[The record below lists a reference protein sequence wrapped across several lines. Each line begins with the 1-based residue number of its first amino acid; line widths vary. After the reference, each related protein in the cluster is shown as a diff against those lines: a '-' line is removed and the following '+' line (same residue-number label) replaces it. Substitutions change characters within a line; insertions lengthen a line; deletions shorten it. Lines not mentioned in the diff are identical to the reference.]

1 MANQHLL
8 EENETF
14 ASFDFDPRLSRAIA
28 QLQFV
33 HPTLIQAKAI
43 PLALAGKDILARART
58 GYGKTAAYTLPI
70 IQKILSTKELNSEPS
85 IKALIL
91 VPTRELAEQVTK
103 HIQRLLVYANQLIK
117 VVNLA
122 SQDPPQLQKPMLT
135 ENPDIVVSTPS
146 KALVH
151 LQAQNM
157 ILNQSLQ
164 NLVIDEAD
172 LVLSFG
178 YEEDLRNILNFLPK
192 LYQSFLMSA
201 TFTKDIDDL
210 KQLVLRKPVILKLE
224 EEKEEKS
231 QLTQYVI
238 RCDELE
244 KFLFTFV
251 MVKLRLLH
259 GKVIFFVNDIDRC
272 YRLKLFFEQFSVK
285 ACVLNSEL
293 PLNSRY
299 HIVEEFN
306 RGIYNYLIATDESEL
321 QGELDSDDEEEEEG
335 SQDEKEENDDKK
347 KKKKTDK
354 SIKVKKDKEYGVARG
369 VDFMDVAAVINFDFP
384 LSAKAYTHRIGRT
397 ARGGKQ
403 GMALS
408 FVVPE
413 ELEDYRTDY
422 SRKNVKDEIIFKR
435 VEKQQREE
443 NQSISPYSFEK
454 RNVDGFRY
462 RVQDALKTVNKVS
475 IQEARI
481 TEIKKEI
488 LNSEKLKSHF
498 EDKPRDLAFL
508 QHDQALQP
516 NIVKKHL
523 KNIPSYLMPKINRQ
537 QQMNE
542 NSESSNGVGLVTYHG
557 EKRRNKHQH
566 KGHGKKRKQDPLK
579 NIRRR

>member
-1 MANQHLL
+1 M
-8 EENETF
+8 
-14 ASFDFDPRLSRAIA
+14 
-28 QLQFV
+28 
-33 HPTLIQAKAI
+33 
-43 PLALAGKDILARART
+43 
-58 GYGKTAAYTLPI
+58 
-70 IQKILSTKELNSEPS
+70 LN
-85 IKALIL
+85 
-91 VPTRELAEQVTK
+91 
-103 HIQRLLVYANQLIK
+103 
-117 VVNLA
+117 
-122 SQDPPQLQKPMLT
+122 
-135 ENPDIVVSTPS
+135 ENPDIIVSTPS

-151 LQAQNM
+151 LQAQSM

-178 YEEDLRNILNFLPK
+178 YEEDLIKILNFLPK

-210 KQLVLRKPVILKLE
+210 KQLVLRKPAILKLE
-224 EEKEEKS
+224 EEKDEKS

-321 QGELDSDDEEEEEG
+321 QGELDSDDDDDESQNEEEENEDK
-335 SQDEKEENDDKK
+335 DEKKTKK
-347 KKKKTDK
+347 KADK

-403 GMALS
+403 GIALS
-408 FVVPE
+408 FVVPD
-413 ELEDYRTDY
+413 ELEDHRMDY
-422 SRKNVKDEIIFKR
+422 SRKDVKDEAVFKK

-443 NQSISPYSFEK
+443 NQSIHPYSFEK

-462 RVQDALKTVNKVS
+462 RVQDALKAVNKLS
-475 IQEARI
+475 IKEARI

-498 EDKPRDLAFL
+498 EDKPKDLAFL
-508 QHDQALQP
+508 QHDQTLQP
-516 NIVKKHL
+516 NIIKKHL

-537 QQMNE
+537 QQMMDN
-542 NSESSNGVGLVTYHG
+542 NDSSSSPAGPVTFRG
-557 EKRRNKHQH
+557 EKRRNKYQQN
-566 KGHGKKRKQDPLK
+566 KGNGKKRKQDPLK
-579 NIRRR
+579 KIRRR